1 MLYLWH
7 LGWIDEPEV
16 WYDKTFG
23 FVVVA
28 ESEDAARQ
36 IVSQEA
42 DYRGRPFPETL
53 FGDEGAAPWL
63 DAAQTF
69 CIQLEADQPR
79 VVLVDKRKA

>member
-36 IVSQEA
+36 MVSELA
-42 DYRGRPFPETL
+42 DYRGNRWPEPL
-53 FGDEGAAPWL
+53 YGVEGPEPWL

-69 CIQLEADQPR
+69 CIRLEADQPR